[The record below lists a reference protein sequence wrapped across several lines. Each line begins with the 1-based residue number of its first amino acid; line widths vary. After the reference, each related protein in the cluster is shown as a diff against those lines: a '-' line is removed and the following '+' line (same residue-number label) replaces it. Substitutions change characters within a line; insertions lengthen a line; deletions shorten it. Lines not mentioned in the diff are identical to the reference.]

1 MMADIATRVAHLGF
15 VLPALPSPRGAYL
28 GAVAHDGIV
37 YVSGQVSR
45 IGDEVITGP
54 VDRDTPDDVIRNA
67 ARACVLRALSVLVG
81 TVAPT
86 ASVERILFLRGFINS
101 TPDFRHHSRVM
112 DAVSTLLHDIFGESG
127 QCARSAIGVASLP
140 DGGLLEI
147 ELTVALTPEPRLRL

>member
-1 MMADIATRVAHLGF
+1 MMADIATRVAQLGF